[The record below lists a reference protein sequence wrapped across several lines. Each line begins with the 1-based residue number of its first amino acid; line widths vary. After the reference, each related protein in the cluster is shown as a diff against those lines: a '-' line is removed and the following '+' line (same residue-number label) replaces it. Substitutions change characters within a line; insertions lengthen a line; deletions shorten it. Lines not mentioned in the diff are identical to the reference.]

1 MAPETIEEH
10 ETRLQRERRRRRRA
24 TGRCVDCGKP
34 ADGGGCRCPGCRET
48 ISENRRYRRALARL
62 GEAVQPLLREADYE
76 DHELILTVA
85 EVRRMLRTFDDS
97 LNGVK
102 R

>member
-34 ADGGGCRCPGCRET
+34 ADSGGCRCSGCRET
-48 ISENRRYRRALARL
+48 ISENRHYRRALARL

-85 EVRRMLRTFDDS
+85 EVGRLLRTFDDS
-97 LNGVK
+97 FNWVK

>member
-1 MAPETIEEH
+1 MISETMDER
-10 ETRLQRERRRRRRA
+10 ETRMQRERRRRRREE
-24 TGRCVDCGKP
+24 GRCVDCGKL
-34 ADGGGCRCPGCRET
+34 ADGGGGRCSDCRET

-76 DHELILTVA
+76 DHELVMTVV
-85 EVRRMLRTFDDS
+85 EVWRVLRTLDDS
-97 LNGVK
+97 LNGTK